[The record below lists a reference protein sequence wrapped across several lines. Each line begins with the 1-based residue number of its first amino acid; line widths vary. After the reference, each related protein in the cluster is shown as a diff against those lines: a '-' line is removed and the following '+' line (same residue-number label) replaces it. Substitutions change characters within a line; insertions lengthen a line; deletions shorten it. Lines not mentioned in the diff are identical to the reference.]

1 MKDILLLIAVISF
14 FIIGYHIMNRI
25 DFFIAENREKR
36 YKETQI
42 KNPSSVK
49 IPGDMPL
56 IEIDKEIDKFRQ
68 THPNFEII
76 LRDESD

>member
-1 MKDILLLIAVISF
+1 MEDILLFIAVISF
-14 FIIGYHIMNRI
+14 FIFGYYIMNRI
-25 DFFIAENREKR
+25 DLFIAENRKRR

-42 KNPSSVK
+42 KGPSSVK
-49 IPGDMPL
+49 ISGDMPL

>member
-1 MKDILLLIAVISF
+1 MKEILLFIVVISF
-14 FIIGYHIMNRI
+14 FIFGYYIMNRI
-25 DFFIAENREKR
+25 DLFIAENRERR
-36 YKETQI
+36 YKDTQI
-42 KNPSSVK
+42 KGPSSVK
-49 IPGDMPL
+49 ISGDMPL